1 MRRWRAAILTMV
13 ATVLGGLFG
22 CDRPTVYSQETP
34 DDVIRSAAE
43 MIRNGETQRLP
54 DLIAA
59 DNDEMRRMLN
69 RLGVLFGNMQQ
80 LAKSTQE
87 RFPDEMAKIHAEAER
102 RAAAGEGNP
111 ILSALASGGGQR
123 AGQPGSGRRH
133 AGIRPAQAHGRHGGG
148 PS

>member
-1 MRRWRAAILTMV
+1 MHRGLKSVWAVV
-13 ATVLGGLFG
+13 ATVLGLAAG

-80 LAKSTQE
+80 LSL
-87 RFPDEMAKIHAEAER
+87 IH
-102 RAAAGEGNP
+102 
-111 ILSALASGGGQR
+111 I
-123 AGQPGSGRRH
+123 
-133 AGIRPAQAHGRHGGG
+133 
-148 PS
+148 